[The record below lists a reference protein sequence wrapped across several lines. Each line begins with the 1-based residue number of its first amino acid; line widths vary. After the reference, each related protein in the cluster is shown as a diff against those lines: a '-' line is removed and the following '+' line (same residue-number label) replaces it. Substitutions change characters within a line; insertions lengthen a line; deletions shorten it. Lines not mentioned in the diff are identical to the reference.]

1 MLSFTTQNAIC
12 LIPKRY
18 DYKRISLFLCDV
30 IQEDVERDNDLH
42 STVANRIV
50 ELAKHD
56 QKKLNA
62 GQSGVAVVAVRSIHR
77 HRRFST

>member
-18 DYKRISLFLCDV
+18 DYKRSLFLCDV